1 MSEKYNGWTNYETW
15 KTNLELVEGMA
26 PHEFLGDQML
36 DIAENRDEA
45 VEGLAEWIQE
55 MAYEVVEEEAKGW
68 ALDLAK
74 SFLARVDWEEIAE
87 HYVDDYIAEN
97 V

>member
-1 MSEKYNGWTNYETW
+1 MSNGYNGWYNFETW
-15 KTNLELVEGMA
+15 KTNLELVEGLA
-26 PHEFLGDQML
+26 PHEFLADQMA

-45 VEGLAEWIQE
+45 VEGLAAWLEE
-55 MAYEVVEEEAKGW
+55 MAHEVVDNEASGW

-74 SFLARVDWEEIAE
+74 SFLAEVDWTEIAE
-87 HYVDDYIAEN
+87 HYVDDYIAEI